1 LALHMPC
8 NHNMKTFVLFL
19 VVAAGVRSAAG
30 QALSVG
36 VKGGIPLVDR
46 MSSND
51 ESRPYLVGP
60 SVEIRLPAGLAVE
73 ADALYQR
80 IGNTASFGFGSTA
93 ILVGSGNNLVSPISL
108 VSPIPQFISRQRG
121 NSWEF
126 PLLGKY
132 YFRPRTSEWQPFVA
146 TGYAFRTVGFHDAT
160 TETNVDINGALH
172 TLSFKNDY
180 RSSLGVGAVFAAG
193 VRFHTGRFSI
203 LPEVRYTRW
212 GSSDNQLRKNEA
224 GLMLGV
230 SF

>member
-1 LALHMPC
+1 MYLALHMPC

-19 VVAAGVRSAAG
+19 VVTAGIRSAAG
-30 QALSVG
+30 QALSIG

-60 SVEIRLPAGLAVE
+60 SVEVRLPAGLAIE
-73 ADALYQR
+73 GDALYQR
-80 IGNTASFGFGSTA
+80 IGNTGSFGY
-93 ILVGSGNNLVSPISL
+93 GSGSSVILAGTGPISLSPISL
-108 VSPIPQFISRQRG
+108 FISRQRG

-132 YFRPRTSEWQPFVA
+132 YFRPHSEGWQPFVA
-146 TGYAFRTVGFHDAT
+146 TGYALRTVGFHNAITAT
-160 TETNVDINGALH
+160 LPDESGALH
-172 TLSFKNDY
+172 TTSSKYDS

-193 VRFHTGRFSI
+193 VRFRAGRFSF
-203 LPEVRYTRW
+203 LPEARYTRW
-212 GSSDNQLRKNEA
+212 GGSDNQLRKNEA